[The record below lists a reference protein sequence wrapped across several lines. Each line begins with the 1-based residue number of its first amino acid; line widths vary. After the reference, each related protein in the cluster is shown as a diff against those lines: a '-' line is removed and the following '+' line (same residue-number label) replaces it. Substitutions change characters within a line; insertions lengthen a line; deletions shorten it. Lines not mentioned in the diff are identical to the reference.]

1 MCQSL
6 ATAHSLLSPHL
17 FFLEERA
24 STCVSTTIRALRSS
38 AWFPLTMEGRREE
51 RMGASTPLLLSPSRT
66 VDVVHLYLML
76 TPSGSPTPNQPRGM
90 TGHTGL
96 IS

>member
-1 MCQSL
+1 
-6 ATAHSLLSPHL
+6 
-17 FFLEERA
+17 
-24 STCVSTTIRALRSS
+24 
-38 AWFPLTMEGRREE
+38 MEGRREE